1 MSPLD
6 HRLAARLASA
16 RAQDLHRVR
25 RIVEGGHG
33 ARIVVD
39 GRDCLN
45 FCSNDYL
52 GLATDPRLAE
62 AARAA
67 LGQGTGSG
75 AAALV
80 SGYNR
85 EHAALEEELADFLQR
100 PRALLFSSG
109 WAANLGVMRALLGR
123 EDVLIADELNH
134 ASLIDGGRL
143 AGARYV
149 RVPHVDVV
157 AYATALAEETP
168 LSPLGRGAVATEM
181 AAATAKE
188 FRGRS
193 TDECASDASLPPLRD
208 WLLGTDSVSV
218 PSSANRPPRKG
229 DGNFRLLATDSVFSM
244 DGDLAPLSALS
255 ALARQH
261 GASLLVDDAH
271 GIGVLGP
278 DGRGALTATGATAD
292 ILMAGFGKAL
302 GTAGA
307 CIAGSETLID
317 YLVQRARTW
326 VFSTAPP
333 PALAAAT
340 RASLKLI
347 GSAEGAQ
354 RRARLQAHIA
364 RFRAGAEQLGLPLS
378 ASETAIQP
386 LLLGEAARAMA
397 VSRALYQRGYWV
409 AAIRPPTVPAG
420 TSRLRITLSA
430 AHSEADIDGLL
441 LALDEALRAP

>member
-6 HRLAARLASA
+6 QRLAAQLASA

-168 LSPLGRGAVATEM
+168 LPPLGRGAVAAEM

-193 TDECASDASLPPLRD
+193 TDECASDASLPP
-208 WLLGTDSVSV
+208 
-218 PSSANRPPRKG
+218 PRRG

-278 DGRGALTATGATAD
+278 DGRGALAATGATAD

>member
-6 HRLAARLASA
+6 QRLSAVLAQI

-25 RIVEGGHG
+25 RVVEGGHG

-52 GLATDPRLAE
+52 GLASDPRLAE

-67 LGQGTGSG
+67 LAQGTGSG

-85 EHAALEEELADFLQR
+85 EHAALEEELADFLGR

-109 WAANLGVMRALLGR
+109 WAANLGVLRGLLGR
-123 EDVLIADELNH
+123 EDVLVADELNH

-143 AGARYV
+143 SGARYV
-149 RVPHVDVV
+149 RVGHGDVRGFGQ
-157 AYATALAEETP
+157 ALLDVGEAGE
-168 LSPLGRGAVATEM
+168 RV
-181 AAATAKE
+181 
-188 FRGRS
+188 
-193 TDECASDASLPPLRD
+193 
-208 WLLGTDSVSV
+208 V
-218 PSSANRPPRKG
+218 
-229 DGNFRLLATDSVFSM
+229 ATDSVFSM
-244 DGDLAPLSALS
+244 DGDLAPLSELS
-255 ALARQH
+255 ALARRH
-261 GASLLVDDAH
+261 GAALMVDDAH
-271 GIGVLGP
+271 GVGVLGP
-278 DGRGALTATGATAD
+278 AGRGALAACGAEAD

-307 CIAGSETLID
+307 AVAGSETLID

-340 RASLKLI
+340 RASLRLVR
-347 GSAEGAQ
+347 GAEGDAL
-354 RRARLQAHIA
+354 RARLAANIA
-364 RFRAGAEQLGLPLS
+364 RFRAGAAQLGLPLS

-386 LLLGEAARAMA
+386 LVLGAAARALA
-397 VSRALYQRGYWV
+397 VSRALWQRGYWV

-430 AHSEADIDGLL
+430 AHGEAEIDGLL
-441 LALDEALRAP
+441 AALAEALAAL